1 MNQNHKID
9 MRRPFAAEYAEARH
23 DVRFWDNLKAPTQQG
38 VAMYFEDATARP
50 YDIEKAC
57 GMSINSLRHVLTT
70 RGMYVPTKDQPALRP
85 RSGGNFAW
93 RGVKEH
99 EPNAYKGAKP
109 AKPARPAAIDSAIA
123 ALEEQLSGV
132 STQMRKLNAEWDKLN
147 EALSTLKG
155 L

>member
-23 DVRFWDNLKAPTQQG
+23 NVRFWDNLKAPSQQAI
-38 VAMYFEDATARP
+38 AMYFEDATARP

-57 GMSINSLRHVLTT
+57 GMSVHSLRKVLTT
-70 RGMYVPTKDQPALRP
+70 RGMYVPSKDQPALRP
-85 RSGGNFAW
+85 RAGGSLIW
-93 RGVKEH
+93 RGVKKP
-99 EPNAYKGAKP
+99 EPNVRKDVKP
-109 AKPARPAAIDSAIA
+109 VKPARPAAIDGAIQ

-132 STQMRKLNAEWDKLN
+132 STQMRKLSAEWDKLN
-147 EALSTLKG
+147 EALNTLKG